1 MIVLLSH
8 IRLSDGVDSL
18 VLDWSDCLHED
29 IVLLLGCSLFHDRF
43 LELSIYLVVLDGGV
57 RD

>member
-1 MIVLLSH
+1 MLLSQ
-8 IRLSDGVDSL
+8 IRLSDGIESL

>member
-1 MIVLLSH
+1 MLLSH
-8 IRLSDGVDSL
+8 IRLSDSVDGL

-43 LELSIYLVVLDGGV
+43 LELSVYLVVLDGGV